1 MVSLWMPV
9 IVLLTSRLVSLDIQG
24 IGPRPG
30 IFANTCD
37 LPGYLHSRLPARDLH
52 AVLRNLFG
60 YMQIR
65 GWRTYSCELVT
76 EIAVKR
82 FKPGWKFYRRLSLSI
97 EYYSPVVDI
106 LPVWR
111 FNK

>member
-1 MVSLWMPV
+1 MAVVLPMAAGQIISL
-9 IVLLTSRLVSLDIQG
+9 IDRL
-24 IGPRPG
+24 
-30 IFANTCD
+30 
-37 LPGYLHSRLPARDLH
+37 
-52 AVLRNLFG
+52 NLFG